1 MSFCNHSLKIVKKP
15 FEGAP
20 ALRPSAG
27 AATFAWAD
35 ARSTKWCARREVRR
49 AYLVLGALSLALCTL
64 GQAAP
69 SELGSDAQVWL
80 QQSAAEKAAYL
91 DGICTGLQA
100 AGHVSGETQCG
111 GVVSAAQLRSK
122 QGLRANLRLCG
133 IRFGGATAKGRT
145 LPNGTQVLDAFYAD
159 AAHSDVPVILA
170 IEQYNDRVCHESNVG
185 GRLAA
190 AQARRK
196 CARQLINMVDA
207 SPQARA
213 AQQAVC
219 DKLR

>member
-1 MSFCNHSLKIVKKP
+1 M
-15 FEGAP
+15 A
-20 ALRPSAG
+20 
-27 AATFAWAD
+27 
-35 ARSTKWCARREVRR
+35 
-49 AYLVLGALSLALCTL
+49 LGALSLALCTL

-69 SELGSDAQVWL
+69 IEIGSDAQVWL

-91 DGICTGLQA
+91 DGICTGLQT

-111 GVVSAAQLRSK
+111 GVVSAAQLKSK
-122 QGLRANLRLCG
+122 PGLRANLRLCG
-133 IRFGGATAKGRT
+133 IRFRGVTPKASS
-145 LPNGTQVLDAFYAD
+145 LPNGAQVLDAFYAD

-170 IEQYNDRVCHESNVG
+170 IEQYNDQVCHESNVG

-196 CARQLINMVDA
+196 CVRQLINMVDA
-207 SPQARA
+207 TPQARA
-213 AQQAVC
+213 AQQAAC

>member
-1 MSFCNHSLKIVKKP
+1 LPLCYQSFKIVKKT
-15 FEGAP
+15 FAGAP
-20 ALRPSAG
+20 AWWPSVVAPNAAAADIGSTNCG
-27 AATFAWAD
+27 A
-35 ARSTKWCARREVRR
+35 RQRVRR
-49 AYLVLGALSLALCTL
+49 ACLALGALSLALCTL

-69 SELGSDAQVWL
+69 NEIASDAQVWL

-91 DGICTGLQA
+91 DGICTGLHA
-100 AGHVSGETQCG
+100 AGHVSGETLCG
-111 GVVSAAQLRSK
+111 QVVSAAQLQSK
-122 QGLRANLRLCG
+122 TGLRANLRLCG
-133 IRFGGATAKGRT
+133 IRFGGANAKGRS
-145 LPNGTQVLDAFYAD
+145 LPNGTQVLDTFYAD

-170 IEQYNDRVCHESNVG
+170 IEQYNDQVCHEANVG

-196 CARQLINMVDA
+196 CVRQLINMVDA

-213 AQQAVC
+213 AQQSVC